1 MPAFLLCGN
10 SEDAIVK
17 GFKHE
22 AHEGY
27 EENQNRLTCSFMVK
41 NQET

>member
-22 AHEGY
+22 RMKDMKKTKTG
-27 EENQNRLTCSFMVK
+27 
-41 NQET
+41 